1 MSLDYMARETAGNLR
16 RNLLMTGA
24 SILCV
29 AVSLTIVG
37 VALILKQGVANAT
50 IQWQGGVRVEV
61 FMQPNASSGESA
73 AVEHQLALMTDGG
86 GGSGSSGG
94 GQSGAGPVKSFVY
107 FNQQK
112 SYQEFKKLF
121 ADQPT
126 IQQSVSASDL
136 PPSYRIVPRQASDVH
151 AITTEFTSFPGV
163 KYVQS
168 AQKSVDTLLSVTGLL
183 QTAMFVM
190 AVALLVA
197 ALALI
202 LNSIRMAI
210 FARRR
215 EVAVMKL
222 VGATNWF
229 IRVPFMLEGLI
240 QGLLGAGLAFG
251 GVFLFRGLVSSLVHH
266 YGLQLF
272 SSFVVSV
279 GNAVGAGVFILVVGS
294 VVGALGSGLAVRS
307 FLDV

>member
-1 MSLDYMARETAGNLR
+1 MAMSIDYMARETASNLR

-50 IQWQGGVRVEV
+50 IQWQGGVRIEV
-61 FMQPNASSGESA
+61 FMNPNASSGESN
-73 AVEHQLALMTDGG
+73 AVEHQLAQM
-86 GGSGSSGG
+86 SS
-94 GQSGAGPVKSFVY
+94 VKSYVY
-107 FNQQK
+107 FDQQK
-112 SYQEFKKLF
+112 SYAEFKRIF

-126 IQQSVSASDL
+126 MVQSVQPTDL
-136 PPSYRIVPRQASDVH
+136 PPSYRVVPRNASDVR
-151 AITTEFTSFPGV
+151 AIATEFSSFPGV

-168 AQKSVDTLLSVTGLL
+168 AQKTVDTLLHVTGLL

-272 SSFVVSV
+272 GSFVVSV
-279 GNAVGAGVFILVVGS
+279 GNAVGAGVFVVVVGS

>member
-1 MSLDYMARETAGNLR
+1 MSIDYMARETASNLR

-50 IQWQGGVRVEV
+50 IQWQGGVRIEI
-61 FMQPNASSGESA
+61 FMNPNASSGENN
-73 AVEHQLALMTDGG
+73 AVAHQLAQMIDG
-86 GGSGSSGG
+86 GGSGSGSTG
-94 GQSGAGPVKSFVY
+94 SPVKSFVY

-112 SYQEFKKLF
+112 SYDEFKKIF

-126 IQQSVSASDL
+126 MVQSVQASDL
-136 PPSYRIVPRQASDVH
+136 PPSYRVVPRQASDVH
-151 AITTEFTSFPGV
+151 AIATEFSSFPGV

-168 AQKSVDTLLSVTGLL
+168 AQKTVDTLLSVTGLL

-251 GVFLFRGLVSSLVHH
+251 GVFLFRGLVSSLVRH
-266 YGLQLF
+266 YGLHLF

-279 GNAVGAGVFILVVGS
+279 GNAVGAGLFVLVVGS
-294 VVGALGSGLAVRS
+294 LVGAIGSGLAVRS

>member
-50 IQWQGGVRVEV
+50 IQWQGGVRIEV
-61 FMQPNASSGESA
+61 FMQPNASSGESN
-73 AVEHQLALMTDGG
+73 AVEHQLSQMSDGG
-86 GGSGSSGG
+86 GSSSGG
-94 GQSGAGPVKSFVY
+94 GSVMSFVY

-112 SYQEFKKLF
+112 SYAEFKKIF

-126 IQQSVSASDL
+126 MVQSVQPTDL
-136 PPSYRIVPRQASDVH
+136 PPSYRVVPRNASDVR
-151 AITTEFTSFPGV
+151 AIATEFSSFPGV

-168 AQKSVDTLLSVTGLL
+168 AQKTVDTLLHVTGLL

-240 QGLLGAGLAFG
+240 QGMLGAGLAFG

-272 SSFVVSV
+272 GSFVVSV
-279 GNAVGAGVFILVVGS
+279 GNAVGAGVFVVVVGS

>member
-1 MSLDYMARETAGNLR
+1 MAMSIDYMARETASNLR

-50 IQWQGGVRVEV
+50 IQWQGGVRVEI
-61 FMQPNASSGESA
+61 FMNPNASSGENN
-73 AVEHQLALMTDGG
+73 AVAHQLAQMIDGG
-86 GGSGSSGG
+86 GSAGSGGTGS
-94 GQSGAGPVKSFVY
+94 PVKSFVY

-112 SYQEFKKLF
+112 SYAEFKKIF

-126 IQQSVSASDL
+126 MVQSVQASDL
-136 PPSYRIVPRQASDVH
+136 PPSYRVVPRQASDVH
-151 AITTEFTSFPGV
+151 AIATEFSSFPGV

-168 AQKSVDTLLSVTGLL
+168 AQKTVDTLLSVTGLL

-266 YGLQLF
+266 YGLHLF

-279 GNAVGAGVFILVVGS
+279 GNAVGAGVFVLVVGS
-294 VVGALGSGLAVRS
+294 VVGAIGSGLAVRS

>member
-1 MSLDYMARETAGNLR
+1 MAISIDYMARETAGNLR

-50 IQWQGGVRVEV
+50 IQWQGGVRIEV
-61 FMQPNASSGESA
+61 FMQPNASSGESN
-73 AVEHQLALMTDGG
+73 AVEHQLAQM
-86 GGSGSSGG
+86 SS
-94 GQSGAGPVKSFVY
+94 VKSYVY
-107 FNQQK
+107 FDQQK
-112 SYQEFKKLF
+112 SYAEFKKIF

-126 IQQSVSASDL
+126 MVQSVQPTDL
-136 PPSYRIVPRQASDVH
+136 PPSYRVVPRNASDVR
-151 AITTEFTSFPGV
+151 AIATEFSSFPGV

-168 AQKSVDTLLSVTGLL
+168 AQKTVDTLLHVTGLL

-240 QGLLGAGLAFG
+240 QGMLGAGLAFG

-272 SSFVVSV
+272 GSFVVSV
-279 GNAVGAGVFILVVGS
+279 GDAVGAGVFVVVVGS

>member
-1 MSLDYMARETAGNLR
+1 MSVDYVARETAGNLR

-50 IQWQGGVRVEV
+50 IQWQGGVRIEI

-73 AVEHQLALMTDGG
+73 AVEHELAQMTD
-86 GGSGSSGG
+86 SSAGQAGG
-94 GQSGAGPVKSFVY
+94 GQTGAGPVKSFVY

-112 SYQEFKKLF
+112 SYDEFKKIF

-126 IQQSVSASDL
+126 MVQSVQASDL
-136 PPSYRIVPRQASDVH
+136 PPSYRVVPRQASDVH
-151 AITTEFTSFPGV
+151 AIATEFSSFPGV

-168 AQKSVDTLLSVTGLL
+168 AQKTVDTLLSVTGLL

-190 AVALLVA
+190 AVALLIA

-229 IRVPFMLEGLI
+229 IRVPFMMEGLI

-279 GNAVGAGVFILVVGS
+279 SDAVGAGLFVLVVGS